1 MCLAEIVKRE
11 IVSEYEEMFLF
22 KIRISVFGCCHF
34 KRWFENGSRKGE
46 SDFIFSFTSE
56 HIWSDKFSLFG

>member
-1 MCLAEIVKRE
+1 MCLAEIAKRE

-34 KRWFENGSRKGE
+34 KRGFENGSRKCE
-46 SDFIFSFTSE
+46 SDFIFSFTS
-56 HIWSDKFSLFG
+56 